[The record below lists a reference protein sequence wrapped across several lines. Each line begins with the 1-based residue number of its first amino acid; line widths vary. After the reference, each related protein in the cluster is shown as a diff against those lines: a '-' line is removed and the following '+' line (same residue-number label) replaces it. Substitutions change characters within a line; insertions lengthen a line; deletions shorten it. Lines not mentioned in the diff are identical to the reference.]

1 MDNTYF
7 LSQSSSLT
15 LVIIISLIFAVLG
28 IYHSKKFHG
37 ISNYL
42 TANRNIELFSL
53 TTSLVASALGAWIL
67 FGPVAAAT
75 WGGIGAV
82 IGYALG
88 TAFPM
93 IFLIYFGKKIRLEF
107 PKGSSLIEFMRKK
120 FGKSLFKLILLMTI
134 FYMFIFLCAEV
145 TAVAVLINYLSG
157 TDLWITALIVL
168 LATLTYT
175 LYGGLRASI
184 FTDNIQ
190 MIVIGFLLLILILII
205 GSSTGDNFSFAL
217 IKEKNPQLLSSSYI
231 PSYTAGLTFFIAV
244 AATNL
249 FHQGNWQRVYAAK
262 DYYTLKSALI
272 ISFFIIVPIV
282 FLMGFVGMVSFSIDP
297 SARADLG
304 FFTLLLKEQTEML
317 SLIIVILGLA
327 LTISTV
333 DTLVN
338 AISSL
343 FVVDGKA
350 TFNLDKKTDYLKI
363 SKYFIIFLSLIAFGV
378 ASKGFDI
385 LYLFLLADLFC
396 CAFVFTGSFEDGTV
410 FDTNVGKDKPLVFQI
425 GMKEVIPG
433 FEQGIVGANKGSKR
447 KIKIPSML
455 AYGEKGAGEL
465 IPPNSNLIFEFKI
478 LDVLSPNY
486 EKIDSEKLENLIN
499 ENAVALDI
507 RLDNQ
512 WKKTGVIKGSF
523 QETAFDINGKFNV
536 YLMDKVRALAG
547 AESQGIELIF
557 ISHDGKTA
565 EILGNAFAED
575 LGFTNVYVLDGGIQ
589 SWIKSNKPLVSY
601 N

>member
-1 MDNTYF
+1 MDKTY
-7 LSQSSSLT
+7 LISQSTSLV
-15 LVIIISLIFAVLG
+15 LVIIISLIFTVLG
-28 IYHSKKFHG
+28 LYHSKKFKG
-37 ISNYL
+37 INNYL
-42 TANRNIELFSL
+42 TANRDVGLFSL

-67 FGPVAAAT
+67 FGPAAAAT
-75 WGGIGAV
+75 WGGVGAV

-93 IFLIYFGKKIRLEF
+93 IFLIFLGKKIRTEF

-145 TAVAVLINYLSG
+145 TAVAVLINYISG
-157 TDLWITALIVL
+157 TELWITALIVL

-190 MIVIGFLLLILILII
+190 MIVISVLLLISISYIL
-205 GSSTGDNFSFAL
+205 SNTGNTFSFEF
-217 IKEKNPQLLSSSYI
+217 IKQKNPQLLSSFYV

-262 DYYTLKSALI
+262 NYQTLKQSLL
-272 ISFFIIVPIV
+272 ISFFIIIPIV
-282 FLMGFVGMVSFSIDP
+282 FFMGFTGMLSFSIDP
-297 SARADLG
+297 GQRPDLG
-304 FFTLLLKEQTEML
+304 FFTLLLKEQTPSL
-317 SLIIVILGLA
+317 SLLIITLGLA

-350 TFNLDKKTDYLKI
+350 TFDLNKKTDYLKL
-363 SKYFIIFLSLIAFGV
+363 SKYFIILLSLISFFI

-396 CAFVFTGSFEDGTV
+396 CAFVYTV
-410 FDTNVGKDKPLVFQI
+410 FYSFYNKDVDERTAYIAIIIGLIGGFLLFPFPDFSKSLLVGVL
-425 GMKEVIPG
+425 MSKELFSPFILQSLL
-433 FEQGIVGANKGSKR
+433 FLSFIVATFLPAIIL
-447 KIKIPSML
+447 KIK
-455 AYGEKGAGEL
+455 K
-465 IPPNSNLIFEFKI
+465 N
-478 LDVLSPNY
+478 
-486 EKIDSEKLENLIN
+486 
-499 ENAVALDI
+499 
-507 RLDNQ
+507 
-512 WKKTGVIKGSF
+512 
-523 QETAFDINGKFNV
+523 
-536 YLMDKVRALAG
+536 
-547 AESQGIELIF
+547 
-557 ISHDGKTA
+557 
-565 EILGNAFAED
+565 
-575 LGFTNVYVLDGGIQ
+575 
-589 SWIKSNKPLVSY
+589 
-601 N
+601 

>member
-1 MDNTYF
+1 MDKTYF
-7 LSQSSSLT
+7 ISQSTSLT
-15 LVIIISLIFAVLG
+15 LVIFISLIFTVLG
-28 IYHSKKFHG
+28 LYHSKKYKG
-37 ISNYL
+37 VNNYL
-42 TANRNIELFSL
+42 TANRNIGFFSL
-53 TTSLVASALGAWIL
+53 TTSLIASALGAWIL
-67 FGPVAAAT
+67 FGPAAAAT

-93 IFLIYFGKKIRLEF
+93 IFLIYLGKKIRNEF

-145 TAVAVLINYLSG
+145 TAVAVLINYISG
-157 TDLWITALIVL
+157 TELWITALIVL

-190 MIVIGFLLLILILII
+190 MIVIGILLLISITYIL
-205 GSSTGDNFSFAL
+205 SNTGDTFSFEF
-217 IKEKNPQLLSSSYI
+217 IEQKNPQLLSSSYV

-262 DYYTLKSALI
+262 DYKTLKKSLLF
-272 ISFFIIVPIV
+272 SFFIIIPIV
-282 FLMGFVGMVSFSIDP
+282 FLMGFIGMISFSIDP
-297 SARADLG
+297 SQRPDLG
-304 FFTLLLKEQTEML
+304 FFTLLLKDQTEML
-317 SLIIVILGLA
+317 SLFIIVLGLA

-350 TFNLDKKTDYLKI
+350 TFNLDKKTDYLKL
-363 SKYFIIFLSLIAFGV
+363 SKYFIIFTSLITFFI

-396 CAFVFTGSFEDGTV
+396 CAFVYTV
-410 FDTNVGKDKPLVFQI
+410 FYSFYNKGINEKTAYI
-425 GMKEVIPG
+425 SI
-433 FEQGIVGANKGSKR
+433 IVGLIGGFLLFPFPDFSKSLLVGALVSKDFFAPFVSQSLLFLSFVIATFLPAILL
-447 KIKIPSML
+447 KIK
-455 AYGEKGAGEL
+455 K
-465 IPPNSNLIFEFKI
+465 N
-478 LDVLSPNY
+478 
-486 EKIDSEKLENLIN
+486 
-499 ENAVALDI
+499 
-507 RLDNQ
+507 
-512 WKKTGVIKGSF
+512 
-523 QETAFDINGKFNV
+523 
-536 YLMDKVRALAG
+536 
-547 AESQGIELIF
+547 
-557 ISHDGKTA
+557 
-565 EILGNAFAED
+565 
-575 LGFTNVYVLDGGIQ
+575 
-589 SWIKSNKPLVSY
+589 
-601 N
+601 

>member
-1 MDNTYF
+1 MDKTYF
-7 LSQSSSLT
+7 ISQSASLT
-15 LVIIISLIFAVLG
+15 LVIFISLIFTILG
-28 IYHSKKFHG
+28 LYHSRKFKG
-37 ISNYL
+37 INNYL
-42 TANRNIELFSL
+42 TANRNIGFFSL

-67 FGPVAAAT
+67 FGPAAAST
-75 WGGIGAV
+75 WGGIGSV

-93 IFLIYFGKKIRLEF
+93 IFLIYLGKKIRNEF

-145 TAVAVLINYLSG
+145 TAIAVLINYISG
-157 TDLWITALIVL
+157 TELWITALIVL

-190 MIVIGFLLLILILII
+190 MIVIGILLLISITYIL
-205 GSSTGDNFSFAL
+205 SNTGDTFSFEF
-217 IKEKNPQLLSSSYI
+217 IEQKNPQLLSSSYV

-262 DYYTLKSALI
+262 DYKTLKKSLLV
-272 ISFFIIVPIV
+272 SFFIIIPIV
-282 FLMGFVGMVSFSIDP
+282 FLMGFIGLVSFSIDP
-297 SARADLG
+297 SQRPDLG
-304 FFTLLLKEQTEML
+304 FFTLLLKDQTEML
-317 SLIIVILGLA
+317 SLLIIVLGLA

-350 TFNLDKKTDYLKI
+350 TFNLDKKTDYLKL
-363 SKYFIIFLSLIAFGV
+363 SKYFIIFISLIAFFI

-396 CAFVFTGSFEDGTV
+396 CAFVYTV
-410 FDTNVGKDKPLVFQI
+410 FYSFYNKGINEKTAYI
-425 GMKEVIPG
+425 SI
-433 FEQGIVGANKGSKR
+433 IVGLIGGFLLFPFPDFSKSLLVGILISKESLMPFVSQSLLFLSFVVATFLPAILL
-447 KIKIPSML
+447 KIK
-455 AYGEKGAGEL
+455 K
-465 IPPNSNLIFEFKI
+465 N
-478 LDVLSPNY
+478 
-486 EKIDSEKLENLIN
+486 
-499 ENAVALDI
+499 
-507 RLDNQ
+507 
-512 WKKTGVIKGSF
+512 
-523 QETAFDINGKFNV
+523 
-536 YLMDKVRALAG
+536 
-547 AESQGIELIF
+547 
-557 ISHDGKTA
+557 
-565 EILGNAFAED
+565 
-575 LGFTNVYVLDGGIQ
+575 
-589 SWIKSNKPLVSY
+589 
-601 N
+601 